1 MMTEKRKMERE
12 RERERERVTYD
23 SHCKCDPSRQGE
35 LMVIVSLLIS
45 FFLGKM
51 NLKIIFM

>member
-12 RERERERVTYD
+12 RERERDTYD
-23 SHCKCDPSRQGE
+23 SHCKCEPSRQGE